1 MGNSL
6 TDDGG
11 GLSVLVADGVDG
23 LSASGHSGLDDVGGD
38 SGVQVGHLMIVKSNV

>member
-11 GLSVLVADGVDG
+11 GLAVLVADGVDG
-23 LSASGHSGLDDVGGD
+23 LSARHSGLDDVGGD
-38 SGVQVGHLMIVKSNV
+38 SGVQVGHLVIVKSNV